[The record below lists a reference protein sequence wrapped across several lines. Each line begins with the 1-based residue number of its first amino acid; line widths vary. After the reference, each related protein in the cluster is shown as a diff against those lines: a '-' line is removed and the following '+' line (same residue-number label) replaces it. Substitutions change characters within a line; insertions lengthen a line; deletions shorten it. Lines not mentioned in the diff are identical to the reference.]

1 MKSVLFLPSW
11 YPSRLDAFTGDFI
24 QRHAIALSQFIP
36 VHVVFIVRDKKR
48 IVTNSVKI
56 EETKIGNLTETIIYY
71 SCKNYKIVIADKLMS
86 MRKFKLIYQDY
97 FSKKFNE
104 NGKPMSVHVHVPY
117 KAGLIALWLK
127 NRYRL
132 EYNVTEHWTGYDKST
147 KDNFYSRPPSFRY
160 VTKKILRNA
169 KYIVPV
175 SNDLAKKLN
184 SIVPGIRTNV
194 IPNAVNEKLFYF
206 EAKEPKVFRFIHYV
220 SSLKGQKNTE
230 GLIKVFS
237 ELKKIRQD
245 WECIMYGPVDQELSK
260 LVITAGLEEKIKFTG
275 EISYSEVAEI
285 VRSASAFVSFS
296 NYENQPCSILEALC
310 CGVPVIATKVG
321 GVPEI
326 INSKNGILIE
336 PKNELQLF
344 HAIEMIMKEYTNYN
358 QQAIAE
364 DSKNKF
370 SYYAVG
376 KQLSL
381 LYRSV

>member
-1 MKSVLFLPSW
+1 MKGVLFLPSW

-24 QRHAIALSQFIP
+24 QRHALALSLFIP

-48 IVTNSVKI
+48 IVTDSVKI

-71 SCKNYKIVIADKLMS
+71 SCKNYKLGIADRLMS
-86 MRKFKLIYQDY
+86 MRKFKLIYQDF
-97 FSKKFNE
+97 FSKKIIENE
-104 NGKPMSVHVHVPY
+104 KPAAVHVHVPY

-127 NRYRL
+127 NRYNL

-147 KDNFYSRPPSFRY
+147 KDNFYSRPLSFRY
-160 VTKKILRNA
+160 ITKKILRNA

-175 SNDLAKKLN
+175 SKDLAEKLN
-184 SIVPGIRTNV
+184 SIAPGIRINV

-206 EAKEPKVFRFIHYV
+206 EAREPKVFRFIHYV

-245 WECIMYGPVDQELSK
+245 WECIMYGPTDQELSK
-260 LVITAGLEEKIKFTG
+260 LVMTAGLEEKIKFTG
-275 EISYSEVAEI
+275 EISYTKVAEI
-285 VRSASAFVSFS
+285 VRSATAFVSFS

-321 GVPEI
+321 GIPEV
-326 INSKNGILIE
+326 INSQNGIIIE
-336 PKNELQLF
+336 PLNESQLLQAMEMMMDKFKNFDLES
-344 HAIEMIMKEYTNYN
+344 
-358 QQAIAE
+358 IAK
-364 DSKNKF
+364 SAKMKF
-370 SYYAVG
+370 SYNAVG
-376 KQLSL
+376 SQLNL
-381 LYRSV
+381 LYQS

>member
-11 YPSRLDAFTGDFI
+11 YPSLLDAFTGDFI

-71 SCKNYKIVIADKLMS
+71 SCKNYKMGIADRLMS

-97 FSKKFNE
+97 FSKKINKNE
-104 NGKPMSVHVHVPY
+104 KPTSVHVHVPY

-147 KDNFYSRPPSFRY
+147 KDNFYSRPTSFRY

-175 SNDLAKKLN
+175 SKDLAEKLT
-184 SIVPGIRTNV
+184 SIVPGIRINV
-194 IPNAVNEKLFYF
+194 IPNAVNEKLFFF
-206 EAKEPKVFRFIHYV
+206 ETKEPQPFRFIHYV
-220 SSLKGQKNTE
+220 SSIKGQKNTE

-237 ELKKIRQD
+237 GLKKIRQD
-245 WECIMYGPVDQELSK
+245 WECIMYGSADQELSN
-260 LVITAGLEEKIKFTG
+260 LIITAGLEEKIKFTG
-275 EISYSEVAEI
+275 EISYAEVAEI

-321 GVPEI
+321 GIPEV
-326 INSKNGILIE
+326 INSQNGIIIDPL
-336 PKNELQLF
+336 NESQLLQ
-344 HAIEMIMKEYTNYN
+344 AMEMMMDNFKKFDLES
-358 QQAIAE
+358 IAK
-364 DSKNKF
+364 DAKMKF
-370 SYYAVG
+370 SYNAVG
-376 KQLSL
+376 RQLCL
-381 LYRSV
+381 LYQS

>member
-24 QRHAIALSQFIP
+24 QRHAIALSLFMP

-48 IVTNSVKI
+48 IVTDSVKI

-71 SCKNYKIVIADKLMS
+71 SCKNYKLRIADRLMS
-86 MRKFKLIYQDY
+86 MRRFKLIYQDY
-97 FSKKFNE
+97 FSKKITE
-104 NGKPMSVHVHVPY
+104 NGNPTAVHVHVPY

-127 NRYRL
+127 NRYNL

-160 VTKKILRNA
+160 ITKKILRNA

-175 SNDLAKKLN
+175 SKDLAEKLN
-184 SIVPGIRTNV
+184 SIVPGIRINV

-206 EAKEPKVFRFIHYV
+206 ETKEPKVFRFIHYV

-245 WECIMYGPVDQELSK
+245 WECIMYGPADQELSK
-260 LVITAGLEEKIKFTG
+260 LVMTAGIEDKIKFTG
-275 EISYSEVAEI
+275 EIPYAKVAEI

-310 CGVPVIATKVG
+310 CGVPVIATRVG
-321 GVPEI
+321 GIPEI
-326 INSKNGILIE
+326 INSQNGIIIG
-336 PKNELQLF
+336 PSNESQLLE
-344 HAIEMIMKEYTNYN
+344 AMVMIMDNFKNFHMES
-358 QQAIAE
+358 IAK
-364 DSKNKF
+364 SAKMKF
-370 SYYAVG
+370 SYNAVG
-376 KQLSL
+376 NQLNL
-381 LYRSV
+381 LYQS

>member
-24 QRHAIALSQFIP
+24 QRHAMALSQFIP
-36 VHVVFIVRDKKR
+36 VHVVFIVRDKRR
-48 IVTNSVKI
+48 IITDSEKI

-71 SCKNYKIVIADKLMS
+71 SCKNYKIRIADRLIS
-86 MRKFKLIYQDY
+86 MRRFKLIYQDY
-97 FSKKFNE
+97 FSKIINE
-104 NGKPMSVHVHVPY
+104 NEKQTSVHVHVPY

-127 NRYRL
+127 NKYRL

-160 VTKKILRNA
+160 ITKKILRNA

-175 SNDLAKKLN
+175 SKDLAEKLN

-194 IPNAVNEKLFYF
+194 ISNAVNEKLFYF
-206 EAKEPKVFRFIHYV
+206 ERKVQKIFRFIHYV
-220 SSLKGQKNTE
+220 SSIKGQKNTE

-237 ELKKIRQD
+237 NLKKIRQD
-245 WECIMYGPVDQELSK
+245 WECIMYGPADQELSK
-260 LVITAGLEEKIKFTG
+260 LVIAAGLEEKIKFTG
-275 EISYSEVAEI
+275 EISYAEVAEA

-321 GVPEI
+321 GIPEV
-326 INSKNGILIE
+326 INAQNGIIIDPLNE
-336 PKNELQLF
+336 SQLLQAMEMMMENFKNFDLES
-344 HAIEMIMKEYTNYN
+344 
-358 QQAIAE
+358 IA
-364 DSKNKF
+364 KGAKMKF
-370 SYYAVG
+370 SYNAIG
-376 KQLSL
+376 SQLNL
-381 LYRSV
+381 LYQS